1 MRKIIGIGL
10 CCGMAVWGWL
20 SVGYGAPERSPAPLT
35 VHPAALQMI
44 VGWIS
49 DTEAPVVTELNLEA
63 VDKNRNQFDPERVTV
78 DGEWRRCPNGDG
90 AGFVRYRVR
99 EQQGSESTLEY
110 QENGGG
116 TLTTTVRIRVLV
128 EQRSIRRNGQEG
140 QIRFLRVIGY
150 ESK

>member
-35 VHPAALQMI
+35 IHPAALQMI

-78 DGEWRRCPNGDG
+78 DGDWRRCPNGEG

-99 EQQGSESTLEY
+99 EQQGPEYSLEY

-116 TLTTTVRIRVLV
+116 TLTTSAQIRVIV
-128 EQRSIRRNGQEG
+128 EQRSIRHNGQD
-140 QIRFLRVIGY
+140 RLTRVLRVVAFDAR
-150 ESK
+150 